1 MIKTLQSNFQ
11 EFFMY
16 LVNDLFSLFFGIF
29 FGIKLFWTGDFGF
42 EWIPKAFSA
51 WSLAIASFWV
61 VWAPRFWLLE
71 K

>member
-29 FGIKLFWTGDFGF
+29 FGIKLF
-42 EWIPKAFSA
+42 
-51 WSLAIASFWV
+51 
-61 VWAPRFWLLE
+61 
-71 K
+71 